1 MKNVHISDGG
11 ADKAHIEEE
20 GGRERSSREG
30 NWEMRT
36 LCHRVNNSGG
46 IRKWSKDLGGGD
58 EGVIKGGIQRAD
70 ADGFGTNGCL
80 KVTDCGRLP
89 GGSMARAEM
98 RGEREHLAA
107 GSGMR

>member
-58 EGVIKGGIQRAD
+58 EGVIKGGIQRGRRWIWD
-70 ADGFGTNGCL
+70 KWLFEGNGL
-80 KVTDCGRLP
+80 WAI
-89 GGSMARAEM
+89 ARW
-98 RGEREHLAA
+98 
-107 GSGMR
+107 